1 MTLTIPNTNPYPVT
15 VKDLFMTWNSDKGH
29 QTGNDK
35 SLVLQ
40 SAGLLGAP
48 TPFWTGSPTQPAVGP
63 SAFLTTPFVIPANG
77 VTTLVLTF
85 HQSYDKLDGSEH
97 IYMNLL
103 TPGCEGFPI
112 DRHF

>member
-1 MTLTIPNTNPYPVT
+1 MI
-15 VKDLFMTWNSDKGH
+15 WNSDKGH

-40 SAGLLGAP
+40 SAGLLGP
-48 TPFWTGSPTQPAVGP
+48 PFWTGSPTQPAVGP
-63 SAFLTTPFVIPANG
+63 SAYLTTPFVIPANG

-85 HQSYDKLDGSEH
+85 QQSYDKLDSSER
-97 IYMNLL
+97 IFMNLL
-103 TPGCEGFPI
+103 TPGCEPYPI

>member
-1 MTLTIPNTNPYPVT
+1 
-15 VKDLFMTWNSDKGH
+15 MTWNSDKGH
-29 QTGNDK
+29 QAGNDK
-35 SLVLQ
+35 SLILQ
-40 SAGLLGAP
+40 SVGLQGAP
-48 TPFWTGSPTQPAVGP
+48 TPFWTGSPTEPAVGP

-85 HQSYDKLDGSEH
+85 HQSYDKLDASER